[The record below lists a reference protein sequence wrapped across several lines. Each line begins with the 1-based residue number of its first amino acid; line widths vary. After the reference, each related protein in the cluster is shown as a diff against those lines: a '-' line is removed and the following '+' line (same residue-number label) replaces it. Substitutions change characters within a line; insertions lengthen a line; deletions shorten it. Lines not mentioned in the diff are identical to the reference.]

1 MVEVDENISTRDE
14 EFIQKVKEILEES
27 ISDSEFNVNKLSQQM
42 NISTTQLY
50 RRLKELTGYSPV
62 ELIRVLKLQKAYR
75 LLSNKNNT
83 VKEVCYLT
91 GFNNLS
97 YFIKCFREQFGV
109 TPASFRDNGLKK
121 RDKKEAALFP

>member
-1 MVEVDENISTRDE
+1 
-14 EFIQKVKEILEES
+14 
-27 ISDSEFNVNKLSQQM
+27 SDPEFNVNKLSQQM

-62 ELIRVLKLQKAYR
+62 ELIRVLKLQKAYN
-75 LLSNKNNT
+75 LLSKKNNT
-83 VKEVCYLT
+83 VKEVCYQT

-109 TPASFRDNGLKK
+109 TPASFRDNGLKN
-121 RDKKEAALFP
+121 KEKTEVATIPD